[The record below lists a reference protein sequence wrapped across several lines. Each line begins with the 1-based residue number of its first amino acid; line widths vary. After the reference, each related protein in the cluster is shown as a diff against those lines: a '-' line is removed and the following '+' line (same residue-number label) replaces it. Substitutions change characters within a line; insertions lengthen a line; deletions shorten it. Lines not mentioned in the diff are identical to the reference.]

1 MLVVVVIIQKR
12 EIILMDD
19 RSIVMDCFWNLIEV
33 RKFWIQ
39 RCSSLIG
46 IWTIECIFF
55 SNRSY
60 LSRRRRLYFIIVIVN
75 CLKSVSVLELRSVS
89 KIGFF
94 NGIYRLI

>member
-1 MLVVVVIIQKR
+1 MLGLRQNSNFRPVSDVSIKIEYNVISLRLPMLVVVVIIQKR

-46 IWTIECIFF
+46 IRTINILFD
-55 SNRSY
+55 SRS
-60 LSRRRRLYFIIVIVN
+60 
-75 CLKSVSVLELRSVS
+75 
-89 KIGFF
+89 
-94 NGIYRLI
+94 